1 MGFAHSKGVIHRDL
15 KPENI
20 MIGSFGEVLV
30 VDWGLVKII
39 GKIQES
45 WNEEDIQTGVESTR
59 SQSDANK
66 TRVGQVAGTP
76 AYMAPEQA
84 MGQVNDIDGRT
95 DVYALEQFYMKFLQE
110 NLPMKVR
117 QWMLFFK
124 FEHDPPLPLKD
135 FRTIAFGEGLEQGEL
150 DTEHLTNQDM
160 SRLLKQAQSGPPIP
174 SVLMQVCESSLC
186 LGTKRTDILLHLIW
200 PKN

>member
-1 MGFAHSKGVIHRDL
+1 MGFAHSKGVVHRDL

-76 AYMAPEQA
+76 AYMAPEQK

-95 DVYALEQFYMKFLQE
+95 DVYA
-110 NLPMKVR
+110 
-117 QWMLFFK
+117 
-124 FEHDPPLPLKD
+124 
-135 FRTIAFGEGLEQGEL
+135 
-150 DTEHLTNQDM
+150 
-160 SRLLKQAQSGPPIP
+160 
-174 SVLMQVCESSLC
+174 
-186 LGTKRTDILLHLIW
+186 
-200 PKN
+200 